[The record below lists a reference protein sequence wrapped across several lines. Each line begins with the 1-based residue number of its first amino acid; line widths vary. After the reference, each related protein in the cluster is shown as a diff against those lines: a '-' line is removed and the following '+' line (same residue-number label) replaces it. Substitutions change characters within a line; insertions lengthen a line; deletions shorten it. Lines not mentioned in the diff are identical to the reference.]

1 MKPFFYKLKKVSA
14 FPRSLL
20 GKELGGFVLLAL
32 LGIYFFPLASQSPFP
47 VKQKLQYSL
56 TDLKFKWRG
65 PQNPSGDVVVV
76 AFDDKSI
83 ASLGKW
89 KSNRQTV
96 ALLMD
101 SLIKLGAK
109 NIALDILFSE
119 PEPESQSRADRLL
132 QATFKKYH
140 SQLTLAWAFDSDG
153 NKTLNLPLF
162 SHEVPTQGFI
172 NATKDADGVIRR
184 ISYHFTDREGIHPS
198 LALAAISQR
207 LQRPSESLVSTSQS
221 SINFYGPTG
230 TLPTY
235 SALDIILAV
244 EDSSKNTIN
253 LKNKTVFVGVTA
265 MGEVDQVAT
274 PFESSV
280 PGVEVQATIADRILS
295 NTVPKE
301 PLRLGWVLI
310 MVLSFG
316 LWAFGKRLSNSQL
329 AFMYGGALML
339 FSGLDG
345 LAFKLNYHFDTLLFY
360 LNVFFLVLSTYAQR
374 YLQDYRQKTF
384 LRSAFSKYLPPDVV
398 STLVANPDAL
408 KLGGEKKEITILFCD
423 IRQFTQISE
432 KLEPA
437 ELNQLLNEVFTLLTE
452 VIFQFQGTV
461 DKYIGDAMMAFF
473 GAPLNQPDH
482 ALRACQAALE
492 MRNAIHKKTREF
504 KEAYGVDIALGI
516 GINSGLAH
524 VGNMGS
530 RLRFNYT
537 ALGDS
542 VNIASRIEALNQQL
556 GTTILT
562 TEQTLT
568 AIQQLGVPPLAS
580 RDMGEHVLKGKSTPL
595 KLFEL
600 V

>member
-198 LALAAISQR
+198 LALAPIS
-207 LQRPSESLVSTSQS
+207 
-221 SINFYGPTG
+221 
-230 TLPTY
+230 
-235 SALDIILAV
+235 
-244 EDSSKNTIN
+244 
-253 LKNKTVFVGVTA
+253 
-265 MGEVDQVAT
+265 
-274 PFESSV
+274 
-280 PGVEVQATIADRILS
+280 
-295 NTVPKE
+295 
-301 PLRLGWVLI
+301 
-310 MVLSFG
+310 
-316 LWAFGKRLSNSQL
+316 
-329 AFMYGGALML
+329 
-339 FSGLDG
+339 
-345 LAFKLNYHFDTLLFY
+345 
-360 LNVFFLVLSTYAQR
+360 
-374 YLQDYRQKTF
+374 
-384 LRSAFSKYLPPDVV
+384 
-398 STLVANPDAL
+398 
-408 KLGGEKKEITILFCD
+408 
-423 IRQFTQISE
+423 
-432 KLEPA
+432 
-437 ELNQLLNEVFTLLTE
+437 
-452 VIFQFQGTV
+452 
-461 DKYIGDAMMAFF
+461 
-473 GAPLNQPDH
+473 
-482 ALRACQAALE
+482 
-492 MRNAIHKKTREF
+492 
-504 KEAYGVDIALGI
+504 
-516 GINSGLAH
+516 
-524 VGNMGS
+524 
-530 RLRFNYT
+530 
-537 ALGDS
+537 
-542 VNIASRIEALNQQL
+542 
-556 GTTILT
+556 
-562 TEQTLT
+562 
-568 AIQQLGVPPLAS
+568 
-580 RDMGEHVLKGKSTPL
+580 
-595 KLFEL
+595 
-600 V
+600 